1 MYVSQL
7 LLAVAAASTAAAAN
21 MAPREPTPTTAA
33 AHVAGRDLAECS
45 SVAADVLPQLTSA
58 PTPDS
63 DLARFILTEP
73 AILSAE
79 DQCAVP
85 SVTGSMASE
94 ITSYASALLAWQEDH
109 IGEFRSLWQA
119 CSDVPGIRDQVD
131 LPTGSGSCASLAAKI
146 TGVAEPAATGTSGS
160 DGSPAAT
167 DASASQSDNAAP
179 RASGRALVGIA
190 AGCLAA
196 VGLMY

>member
-7 LLAVAAASTAAAAN
+7 LLAVAAASTAAAVN

-79 DQCAVP
+79 DHLTMPRRVHRDAR
-85 SVTGSMASE
+85 
-94 ITSYASALLAWQEDH
+94 LLAS
-109 IGEFRSLWQA
+109 RR
-119 CSDVPGIRDQVD
+119 VV
-131 LPTGSGSCASLAAKI
+131 
-146 TGVAEPAATGTSGS
+146 
-160 DGSPAAT
+160 SPL
-167 DASASQSDNAAP
+167 
-179 RASGRALVGIA
+179 LV
-190 AGCLAA
+190 
-196 VGLMY
+196 

>member
-45 SVAADVLPQLTSA
+45 SVAAD
-58 PTPDS
+58 
-63 DLARFILTEP
+63 F
-73 AILSAE
+73 
-79 DQCAVP
+79 
-85 SVTGSMASE
+85 
-94 ITSYASALLAWQEDH
+94 TSYASALLAWQEDH